1 MIRPKFMKKK
11 IAILGSTGSI
21 GKKTFNF
28 IQKNKKKFEILL
40 LTTNKNSKLILN
52 QAKKAGVKNIII
64 TDDSKYFA
72 AIKINKNRNL
82 KIFNNFKKLDKI
94 FKKKADYIMSSIGG
108 IDGLSPTIS
117 CIKFTKKI
125 AIANKESIIC
135 GWSLIQKNL
144 KKYNTEFIPVDSE
157 HFSLWQIINEK
168 NKSNIDKIYITASG
182 GPFLNKSVKNLN
194 NVKPNEAIKH
204 PNWKMGK
211 KISIDSATMM
221 NKVFEIIEAKK
232 IFGIELKKFSILIH
246 PKSYIHAVVKFKNGL
261 IKIVAHD
268 TDMIIPIA
276 NTIFNNNELNFK
288 KDKIKFEILNN
299 LNFRAP
305 SKIKY
310 PSLNIL
316 KKIKTKN
323 TLFETALT
331 SVNDEL
337 VNQFLNRK
345 IKFREIILFLNN
357 ILSLKN
363 ISKNYNKKIVSFNQ
377 IDEFK
382 KKVTIETIKYVQ
394 NKKN

>member
-276 NTIFNNNELNFK
+276 NTIFNSNELNFK